1 MKRVLHQSLHLAI
14 SASILLA
21 FAAPLTAH
29 AAEEINYYDSYI
41 SKTSGVQLYS
51 AGQLDGNQFVD
62 AVIARQSDGTYAKW
76 QEPFHYFRNYG
87 GDGLQLT
94 GSDIWS
100 ARVTS

>member
-21 FAAPLTAH
+21 FTAPLTAH

-51 AGQLDGNQFVD
+51 AGQLTETSLSMPSLPDNRTEPTPNGRSLFIISGIM
-62 AVIARQSDGTYAKW
+62 AVMT
-76 QEPFHYFRNYG
+76 
-87 GDGLQLT
+87 
-94 GSDIWS
+94 
-100 ARVTS
+100 